1 MSQRE
6 VHATR
11 ASARLATQP
20 RRNNSLAALHRL
32 RNSLR
37 RAAAT
42 AHHGHL
48 AAAPA
53 RLRRR
58 GLRLVR
64 ARGRLNPLPGSQD
77 HLPATYAVARGFV
90 SEAEAAAL
98 HAFFASPSNPH
109 IERTSLAGDE
119 LAAGQAP
126 DPGEALVRQLYGNP
140 QPFRDAFPDVWA
152 RLLAL
157 KDALGAACGVDA
169 DELARVSFAQDI
181 RHITYGPGEECPW
194 HRDDPISHFNTI
206 VMLARPGDDFT
217 GGELRLHPGP
227 LPGRDADDAP
237 GVRAPALR
245 HGDAVIYSTPK
256 VDHCVSATLSGT
268 RTICLVELRREEAA
282 ERREGPR

>member
-1 MSQRE
+1 M
-6 VHATR
+6 ATWQPLPL
-11 ASARLATQP
+11 AFDAEAFVSSA
-20 RRNNSLAALHRL
+20 
-32 RNSLR
+32 
-37 RAAAT
+37 
-42 AHHGHL
+42 
-48 AAAPA
+48 
-53 RLRRR
+53 
-58 GLRLVR
+58 

-206 VMLARPGDDFT
+206 VMLARPGDDFD
-217 GGELRLHPGP
+217 GGARPCP
-227 LPGRDADDAP
+227 P
-237 GVRAPALR
+237 R
-245 HGDAVIYSTPK
+245 H
-256 VDHCVSATLSGT
+256 
-268 RTICLVELRREEAA
+268 RRE
-282 ERREGPR
+282 PRYI

>member
-1 MSQRE
+1 M
-6 VHATR
+6 ATWQPLPL
-11 ASARLATQP
+11 AFDAEAFVSSA
-20 RRNNSLAALHRL
+20 
-32 RNSLR
+32 
-37 RAAAT
+37 
-42 AHHGHL
+42 
-48 AAAPA
+48 
-53 RLRRR
+53 
-58 GLRLVR
+58 

-140 QPFRDAFPDVWA
+140 QPFRDAFPEVWA

-237 GVRAPALR
+237 GVRAPKLR

-282 ERREGPR
+282 ERREAPR